1 MQKHESALK
10 RLAQGCVICTVRFPE
25 EFEALQDPDGRKKA
39 EEWLE
44 AIGYRLARLHDEGAF
59 FMAHAVATTE
69 MRSRFREEL
78 KNVRSKLE
86 PLVGFME
93 TVRQAQGRNPQIHA
107 GDIFWESEI
116 SEAVRNSS
124 LLDRRLADMRDINN
138 ARITDS
144 SIDRVRR
151 MLAQLE
157 SEGYLVETNP
167 TNKGYQVT
175 GKIDYLYQLIA
186 FIAENTP
193 HLSEDAVN
201 DQVDAQIRLDGD
213 AAAGGDASQ
222 P

>member
-1 MQKHESALK
+1 MKRLESTLK
-10 RLAQGCVICTVRFPE
+10 RLAQGAFICAVHYPE
-25 EFEALQDPDGRKKA
+25 EFETLQDPDGRKKA

-78 KNVRSKLE
+78 RNVRSKLE

-93 TVRQAQGRNPQIHA
+93 TLRQAQGRNPQIHA

-124 LLDRRLADMRDINN
+124 LLERRLADMREINN
-138 ARITDS
+138 VRITDS
-144 SIDRVRR
+144 AIDRVRR
-151 MLAQLE
+151 LLAQLE
-157 SEGYLVETNP
+157 HEGYLVETNP
-167 TNKGYQVT
+167 SNKGYQVT

-193 HLSEDAVN
+193 HLSEDSVN
-201 DQVDAQIRLDGD
+201 DQIDAQARLINIDQQ
-213 AAAGGDASQ
+213 GGDLQ